1 MFQDAHTAHTRTEQ
15 LLQGPLKHIKTAALA
30 AALVP
35 LASVAAAPAHAQ
47 VVSSGGVPVVAYV
60 WNDANMDGVQDAGES
75 PLGNQFVQVTWVG
88 GSFDTWTDDTGE
100 FFIQLAQG
108 DYQLSVA
115 VPAGWT
121 ASPPDAA
128 DDAVDS
134 DGVYDG
140 VSASVVTFTIDGDT
154 PPLDFDFGMFE
165 AAVVTDP
172 GTATPGY
179 WKTHPEAWPVPAIT
193 VGGYTYSVQ
202 EAVALLSNT
211 GSDKR
216 MTLFD
221 SLASAKLNLL
231 VGNTDCVAAEVANAD
246 LWMEAAGSLYDASR
260 KVKASSTAWRVASP
274 WHKTLDDY
282 NNGMLCAPHRD

>member
-1 MFQDAHTAHTRTEQ
+1 MFQDAHTAHPRTEQ

-47 VVSSGGVPVVAYV
+47 GVASAGVPVSGYV
-60 WNDANMDGVQDAGES
+60 WNDANMNGVQDPGES
-75 PLGNQFVQVTWVG
+75 PLANQFVQFTWAG
-88 GSFDTWTDDTGE
+88 GSFDTWTGDTGE
-100 FFIQLAQG
+100 FFLQLEQG
-108 DYQLSVA
+108 TYQLSVA

-121 ASPPDAA
+121 TSPPDIG
-128 DDAVDS
+128 DDALDS

-179 WKTHPEAWPVPAIT
+179 WKTHPEAWPVTEIT
-193 VGGYTYSVQ
+193 IGGHPYSVQ

-221 SLASAKLNLL
+221 SLTSAKLNVI
-231 VGNTDCVAAEVANAD
+231 VGNTNCVSDEIMNAD
-246 LWMEAAGSLYDASR
+246 LWMEAAGSLYDPMK
-260 KVKASSTAWRVASP
+260 KVKASSTAWRLASP
-274 WHKTLDDY
+274 WHKTMDDY